1 MRPILTAVEL
11 LCACP
16 GYAQSTTDPVAL
28 PELGQEAL
36 LPQIAAAMHHT
47 LRDPSSVNDLT
58 MCPPIKV
65 KVKDGRPVR
74 WTVLL
79 SFNAKNGYG
88 GYEGQAYYGALFNA
102 GQPVRLDRIIEANAQ
117 GLDTIVTH
125 ALAKQMVGCPLIPED
140 RLRAALK
147 GNG

>member
-1 MRPILTAVEL
+1 MRPILMAVAL
-11 LCACP
+11 LCARP
-16 GYAQSTTDPVAL
+16 GYAQSTTDPATQ

-36 LPQIAAAMHHT
+36 LPQIASAMRRT
-47 LRDPSSVNDLT
+47 LRDPSSVIDLT

-88 GYEGQAYYGALFNA
+88 GYEGQTYYGALFNA
-102 GQPVRLDRIIEANAQ
+102 GQPARLDRIIEANAQ

-125 ALAKQMVGCPLIPED
+125 ALAKQMAGCPLVPGD